1 MAAEDR
7 APAGDGG
14 PDGSSRADEP
24 DGREELPAVVG
35 DGDASTVK
43 PVARSQVTMTNLM
56 APQDTNLI
64 GSVFGGVILAAVDKI
79 AYVCASR
86 HAGRTCVTAS
96 FDQVNFKSPVE
107 VGEIVTLKA
116 SVNTVGR
123 TSLEVGVRVSA
134 ETVHGAESRH
144 TNSCYVTMVAVNEER
159 EPVEVP
165 RLKLETADQLRRH
178 RDAVERKKARLELAE
193 SRRARR
199 EEAG

>member
-1 MAAEDR
+1 VTAAADG
-7 APAGDGG
+7 PAGE
-14 PDGSSRADEP
+14 GSVGESAGNAVPADEV
-24 DGREELPAVVG
+24 DLPLVVG
-35 DGDASTVK
+35 RGDAETVK
-43 PVARSQVTMTNLM
+43 PVSRSQLTMTDLM

-64 GSVFGGVILAAVDKI
+64 GSVFGGVILAAVDRI

-96 FDQVNFKSPVE
+96 FDQVNFRSPVE

-116 SVNTVGR
+116 SVNSVGR

-159 EPVEVP
+159 EPVAVP
-165 RLKLETADQLRRH
+165 RLEIETPTQLRRH

-199 EEAG
+199 REHP